1 MMQRTLIYGGLIL
14 VAVGICWPW
23 LGRLPLG
30 RLPGDIVINRPG
42 FRLYIPVTT
51 MILVSLLLSLLARLF
66 RK

>member
-1 MMQRTLIYGGLIL
+1 MQRTLIYGGLML
-14 VAVGICWPW
+14 VAVGILWPW

-42 FRLYIPVTT
+42 FRLYIPVTS